1 MKGVDE
7 NTPPPLPIFD
17 KNKYRFS
24 NSKEV
29 SVSNTNEI
37 VSTSDKGNN

>member
-7 NTPPPLPIFD
+7 NTSPPLPIFD
-17 KNKYRFS
+17 KNKYQFS

-29 SVSNTNEI
+29 SVSNANEI
-37 VSTSDKGNN
+37 ISTSNKGNN